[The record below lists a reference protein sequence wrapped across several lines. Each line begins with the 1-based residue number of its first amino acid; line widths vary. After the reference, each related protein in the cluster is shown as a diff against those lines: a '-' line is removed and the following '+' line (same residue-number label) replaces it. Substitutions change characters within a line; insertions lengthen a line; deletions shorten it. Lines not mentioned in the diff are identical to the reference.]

1 MFKSGYVA
9 VVGRSNVG
17 KSTLLN
23 KLIGEKIS
31 IVTNKPQTTRKK
43 FLLIKEFKDSQIIF
57 IDTPE
62 IQKAKNF
69 LNKYILKSSKVAD
82 RKSVV

>member
-31 IVTNKPQTTRKK
+31 IVTNKHAGKTKYAFFGR
-43 FLLIKEFKDSQIIF
+43 F
-57 IDTPE
+57 IGDFRRHFT
-62 IQKAKNF
+62 
-69 LNKYILKSSKVAD
+69 LKPHAAI
-82 RKSVV
+82 

>member
-43 FLLIKEFKDSQIIF
+43 FLLIKDWHTRATVLSTLMCWNTIGG
-57 IDTPE
+57 
-62 IQKAKNF
+62 A
-69 LNKYILKSSKVAD
+69 
-82 RKSVV
+82 

>member
-43 FLLIKEFKDSQIIF
+43 FDR
-57 IDTPE
+57 
-62 IQKAKNF
+62 
-69 LNKYILKSSKVAD
+69 D